1 MFPINSEETKIILQ
15 HRWLT
20 LLSHITILQRLIRW
34 FEIDRAIIYGI
45 IRNVSLMLSVPV
57 TWYLIATRFSPTLQG
72 YYFTFS
78 NVLALRIF
86 VELGL
91 TNVIVQFAS
100 HEWSRLNLD
109 VRGRITGDPEA
120 LSRLVSLGRIVFLW
134 YLVGG
139 VIALVGIGFGGY
151 FFFSQSAALGINWLA
166 PWFVLCILCGVEMW
180 LIPAWSLLEGCN
192 QISRVYAFRMVQ
204 GILTNLS
211 VWIAILLG
219 AGLWAAAVSAG
230 IGIIVS
236 GIFLACRHWHFLSVF
251 LFEKVG
257 PRINWRSEIWP
268 MQWRIA
274 LSWISGYFQASIFTP
289 ILFHYHGS
297 IVAGQMGL
305 TQNLLAAIGTISS
318 LWLATKVPQF
328 GMLIAKKQYESLD
341 RLFFRVTTICMILVL
356 CGSIIL
362 WCVVYLLFAVSH
374 PLSTRILPL
383 LPTSLFQIG
392 GLAIYATY
400 PFSVYL
406 RAHKREPF
414 MGLSVIS
421 SILIGLSAWILGSRY
436 SATGI
441 AIGYFAVA
449 LLFALPYGFFVWNRC
464 RMAWHKNG
472 YLQK

>member
-1 MFPINSEETKIILQ
+1 MSPINSEEIRLVLQ
-15 HRWLT
+15 HKWPKLT
-20 LLSHITILQRLIRW
+20 SHVTILQRLIRW
-34 FEIDRAIIYGI
+34 VEIDRAIIYGI
-45 IRNVSLMLSVPV
+45 IRNLSQMLSVPV
-57 TWYLIATRFSPTLQG
+57 TWYLIATRFSPSLQG

-100 HEWSRLNLD
+100 HEWSKLNLD
-109 VRGRITGDPEA
+109 VRGKITGDPEA

-134 YLVGG
+134 YLIGG
-139 VIALVGIGFGGY
+139 VIAFVGICFGGY
-151 FFFSQSAALGINWLA
+151 FFFSQSTALGINWLA
-166 PWFVLCILCGVEMW
+166 PWFVLCILCGIEMW

-204 GILTNLS
+204 GILINLS

-219 AGLWAAAVSAG
+219 VGLWAAVVSAS

-236 GIFLACRHWHFLSVF
+236 GIFLAYRHWYFLRAF
-251 LFEKVG
+251 FFERVG
-257 PRINWRSEIWP
+257 PRMNWRHDIWP
-268 MQWRIA
+268 MQWRVA
-274 LSWISGYFQASIFTP
+274 LSWLSGYFMASVFAP

-297 IVAGQMGL
+297 IVAGQMGM
-305 TQNLLAAIGTISS
+305 TQSLLFAIGTISS
-318 LWLATKVPQF
+318 LWLTTKAPRF
-328 GMLIAKKQYESLD
+328 GMLIAKKQYVSLD
-341 RLFFRVTTICMILVL
+341 RLFFRVTIIALAITL

-362 WCVVYLLFAVSH
+362 WLVVYFLSAISH
-374 PLSTRILPL
+374 PLSTRILP
-383 LPTSLFQIG
+383 PSLIGLYQIG

-414 MGLSVIS
+414 MGLSIIS
-421 SILIGLSAWILGSRY
+421 GILIGLSAWILGSRY

-441 AIGYFAVA
+441 VAGYFAVA
-449 LLFALPYGFFVWNRC
+449 LFFVFPYGIFVWRRC
-464 RMAWHKNG
+464 RIAWHKNG
-472 YLQK
+472 Y